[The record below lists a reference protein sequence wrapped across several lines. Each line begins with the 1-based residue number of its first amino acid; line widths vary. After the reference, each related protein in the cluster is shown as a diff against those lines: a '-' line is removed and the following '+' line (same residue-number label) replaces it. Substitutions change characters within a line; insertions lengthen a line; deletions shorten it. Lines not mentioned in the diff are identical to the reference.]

1 MRLFRSLNA
10 VVLLALTGIGASVAP
25 SFAQQ
30 AMYPGQNVVVDPSAS
45 HGNKVLLYPG
55 GNYIRVVPQLLE
67 PGAPYPGTGD
77 IVRLHLPKKH
87 ARRKH
92 LENTN
97 VATAPVIEQQAQE
110 QPPVAVRQPPAKKVA
125 STQPPPPAQ
134 EDNTDAAIP
143 LSMSTTRAITPA
155 PAKQPARNQPK
166 PPAKQQPAKQQPAKQ
181 VATATPPLPPQE
193 NGNDTSIPLSLSGS
207 RPFSLMQAKQQRQNP
222 AQTQQQPP
230 QQQPA
235 KQQPAKQQPAM
246 QVASATPPP
255 RSVQTP
261 PAQKLTNNNESS
273 ANHAN
278 LSKHGQIKFRK
289 NATDLVPAAMD
300 GIRLL
305 ANDLTSALDAG
316 AQRVQLEAYGGPP
329 GDKSSESRRL
339 SLKRALTIRQLLIDN
354 GVPSSRIDV
363 RAMGGASD
371 GGALDRVDVFV
382 RA

>member
-1 MRLFRSLNA
+1 MRLFRSLKT
-10 VVLLALTGIGASVAP
+10 VLILALAGVGASAAP
-25 SFAQQ
+25 AFAQQ
-30 AMYPGQNVVVDPSAS
+30 AMYPGQNVDVDPSVS
-45 HGNKVLLYPG
+45 RGNKVLLYPG

-92 LENTN
+92 PENTN
-97 VATAPVIEQQAQE
+97 VAAAPVSEQPALAP
-110 QPPVAVRQPPAKKVA
+110 PPVAVRQPAAKKVA

-134 EDNTDAAIP
+134 EDNTDATIP
-143 LSMSTTRAITPA
+143 LSMSTTRALPPA
-155 PAKQPARNQPK
+155 PAKQPARNQQK
-166 PPAKQQPAKQQPAKQ
+166 PPPQQPPAKQ
-181 VATATPPLPPQE
+181 VATATPPSPPQE
-193 NGNDTSIPLSLSGS
+193 EAGSDTAIPLSLSGS
-207 RPFSLMQAKQQRQNP
+207 RPFSLLQAKQQRLNA
-222 AQTQQQPP
+222 AQPQRQSAQQQASK
-230 QQQPA
+230 QQST
-235 KQQPAKQQPAM
+235 KQQPAQQQPTV

-261 PAQKLTNNNESS
+261 PAQKLTNNESS
-273 ANHAN
+273 ANRAN

-289 NATDLVPAAMD
+289 NAIDLVPAAMD